1 MSENPAALV
10 PPSDADRL
18 RPPRGSR
25 GFLAI
30 VVLAVFA
37 AAVWTFGYSG
47 WFVVTSVWGDDPDPP
62 SVAFAVGIMLAVAGG
77 LVVAA
82 SSLISVLHRLEV
94 LHDDQGPGR
103 WLHFSWTTGELC
115 ALAGLVVLVGLGV
128 VMVALSQL
136 TAAGK
141 VTVTGLFALCAL
153 IPFAPA
159 YEIWR
164 RRAGAKA
171 D

>member
-1 MSENPAALV
+1 MTETPPAVA
-10 PPSDADRL
+10 PPSEAER
-18 RPPRGSR
+18 RQPPRGVR
-25 GFLAI
+25 GFLTAA
-30 VVLAVFA
+30 VLAVFA
-37 AAVWTFGYSG
+37 AAVWIFGYSG

-62 SVAFAVGIMLAVAGG
+62 SVAFAAGVVLAVVGG

-82 SSLISVLHRLEV
+82 SSLVSVLHRLEV

-115 ALAGLVVLVGLGV
+115 ALAGLVVLVALGV
-128 VMVALSQL
+128 VMVALSQF
-136 TAAGK
+136 TATGK
-141 VTVTGLFALCAL
+141 AVVIGLFALCVL